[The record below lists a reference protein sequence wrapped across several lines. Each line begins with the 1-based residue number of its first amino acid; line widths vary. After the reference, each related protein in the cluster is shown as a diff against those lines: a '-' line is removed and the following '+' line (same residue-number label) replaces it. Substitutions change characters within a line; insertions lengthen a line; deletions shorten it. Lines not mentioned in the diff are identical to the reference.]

1 MCAIFRSFDKTMFE
15 ILYEA
20 NKQRGNFASSIV
32 SIGEDDVYVAKF
44 EGSPN
49 MDSINYSDDCVYITG
64 HVQAPTS
71 AKRDWSYDTS
81 HPFESLSWS
90 VSHNGVLTNTHEM
103 RERYVDFIENE
114 VDTAVIVNMLQ
125 LFTELQH
132 GTKPSPVNI
141 IKDTLNQLE
150 GTYALSIIDT
160 DTGELYIARCG
171 SILHYDNKG
180 NYSTN
185 PGTGYKELPEGVIMR
200 LNKRTKKW
208 NKVGV
213 FDASSPFLF
222 L

>member
-1 MCAIFRSFDKTMFE
+1 MLFRSID
-15 ILYEA
+15 I
-20 NKQRGNFASSIV
+20 
-32 SIGEDDVYVAKF
+32 
-44 EGSPN
+44 
-49 MDSINYSDDCVYITG
+49 
-64 HVQAPTS
+64 
-71 AKRDWSYDTS
+71 
-81 HPFESLSWS
+81 SLSWS

-125 LFTELQH
+125 LFTELQD
-132 GTKPSPVNI
+132 GTKPNPANI

>member
-1 MCAIFRSFDKTMFE
+1 MCAIFGSFSKTMFE
-15 ILYEA
+15 VLHEA
-20 NKQRGNFASSIV
+20 NKERGNFASSIV
-32 SIGEDDVYVAKF
+32 AIGIDDVYIGKY
-44 EGSPN
+44 EGSPDLN
-49 MDSINYSDDCVYITG
+49 KIDYSDDCVYLTG

-71 AKRDWSYDTS
+71 ALRDWSYDTS

-90 VSHNGVLTNTHEM
+90 VSHNGVLTNAHDL
-103 RERYVDFIENE
+103 RDRFVDFVENE

-125 LFTELQH
+125 LHTEL
-132 GTKPSPVNI
+132 PSNGRPDPVNI
-141 IKDTLNQLE
+141 IKKVLNQLE

-208 NKVGV
+208 NKVEV

>member
-1 MCAIFRSFDKTMFE
+1 M
-15 ILYEA
+15 
-20 NKQRGNFASSIV
+20 
-32 SIGEDDVYVAKF
+32 DD
-44 EGSPN
+44 
-49 MDSINYSDDCVYITG
+49 INYSDDCVYITG

-71 AKRDWSYDTS
+71 AMRDWSYDTS

-103 RERYVDFIENE
+103 RDRYVDFVENE

-125 LFTELQH
+125 LFTETQTSKKVDPILILRRVL
-132 GTKPSPVNI
+132 S
-141 IKDTLNQLE
+141 QLE

-185 PGTGYKELPEGVIMR
+185 PGTGYKELPEGVTLVHHFYFYEDI
-200 LNKRTKKW
+200 
-208 NKVGV
+208 
-213 FDASSPFLF
+213 LF
-222 L
+222 FSY